1 MLNLC
6 RLIRS
11 LLKGKLKLFADM
23 KLKKKLD
30 IAKTQLEH
38 CKNHLKWFIEAV
50 LDLPDFKV
58 YENINELEY
67 KPGLFIYQKKEGFL
81 YIYNE
86 HEDVIRGVYIADLY
100 LDNLSLLFNVLS
112 NFYKSELFVKPKK
125 DVQ

>member
-6 RLIRS
+6 QLIRS

-23 KLKKKLD
+23 KLKKKIG

-58 YENINELEY
+58 YESFNELEY